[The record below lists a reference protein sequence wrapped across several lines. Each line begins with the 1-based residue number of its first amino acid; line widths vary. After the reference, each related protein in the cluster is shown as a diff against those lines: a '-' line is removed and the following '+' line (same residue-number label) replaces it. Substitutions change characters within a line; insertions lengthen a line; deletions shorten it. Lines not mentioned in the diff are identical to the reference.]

1 MKFKLSGFRA
11 ISSSFDSFLT
21 PDLSIQCNNN
31 GISHYI
37 HVLYFVFFGMQ
48 AIQMI
53 TQIQTTAIDKTTAT
67 EPNSIIK
74 YTGNVVES
82 VVTSVIV
89 TGVTV
94 VVSVPLTIGAK

>member
-1 MKFKLSGFRA
+1 MGEYTGDVKFKLSGFRA

-53 TQIQTTAIDKTTAT
+53 MQIQTTAIDITAAT
-67 EPNSIIK
+67 EPDSIIK
-74 YTGNVVES
+74 YTGSVVES
-82 VVTSVIV
+82 VVT
-89 TGVTV
+89 V
-94 VVSVPLTIGAK
+94 VASVPLTIGAK

>member
-21 PDLSIQCNNN
+21 PDLCIQCNNN

-53 TQIQTTAIDKTTAT
+53 MQIQTTAIDKTTAT
-67 EPNSIIK
+67 EPDSIIK
-74 YTGNVVES
+74 YTGS
-82 VVTSVIV
+82 VVIM

-94 VVSVPLTIGAK
+94 VASVPLTIGAK

>member
-53 TQIQTTAIDKTTAT
+53 MQIQTTAIDKTTAT
-67 EPNSIIK
+67 EPDSIIK
-74 YTGNVVES
+74 YTGS
-82 VVTSVIV
+82 VVIM

-94 VVSVPLTIGAK
+94 VASVPLTIGAK

>member
-53 TQIQTTAIDKTTAT
+53 MQIQTTAIDITAAT
-67 EPNSIIK
+67 EPDSIIK
-74 YTGNVVES
+74 YTGSVVES
-82 VVTSVIV
+82 VVT
-89 TGVTV
+89 V
-94 VVSVPLTIGAK
+94 VASVPLTIGAK